1 MKCVTKVSKA
11 GVTAFFLGVVL
22 IGYGG
27 SSNTAKAG
35 TDLRSDRTGTDSL
48 IDGIGTG
55 VFVNELAVPEKE
67 KSAVL
72 SWNAPDSRVNGD
84 GIKMAELDKYIIRY
98 GQDADNLDREVVIP
112 DAQVEAGMTY
122 TVSGLDDGVWYFTIL
137 VQDNNGL
144 LSAPSAAVDK
154 EIKS

>member
-1 MKCVTKVSKA
+1 MSKA
-11 GVTAFFLGVVL
+11 WIAAFALGAL
-22 IGYGG
+22 LTGCGGG
-27 SSNTAKAG
+27 SDSASTSSASG
-35 TDLRSDRTGTDSL
+35 GSGSDAMSSQPTFPDSS
-48 IDGIGTG
+48 GR
-55 VFVNELAVPEKE
+55 E

-98 GQDADNLDREVVIP
+98 GQDVDNLDREVVIS
-112 DAQVEAGMTY
+112 DAQVDAHMTHKV
-122 TVSGLDDGVWYFTIL
+122 TGLDVGNWYFTIQ

-144 LSAPSAAVDK
+144 LSAPSAVVDK

>member
-1 MKCVTKVSKA
+1 MKRVIKVSPA
-11 GVTAFFLGVVL
+11 WIAAFFLGVL
-22 IGYGG
+22 LTGCGGG
-27 SSNTAKAG
+27 SDSASTNTGSASG
-35 TDLRSDRTGTDSL
+35 GSGSDG
-48 IDGIGTG
+48 G
-55 VFVNELAVPEKE
+55 VSQPNPPGSE

-72 SWNAPDSRVNGD
+72 SWSAPDSRVNGD

-98 GQDADNLDREVVIP
+98 GQDADNLDREVVIS
-112 DAQVEAGMTY
+112 DAQVEARMTY
-122 TVSGLDDGVWYFTIL
+122 KVSGLDDGVWYFTIL

>member
-1 MKCVTKVSKA
+1 MKRVIEVSQA
-11 GVTAFFLGVVL
+11 WVAAFFLGVL
-22 IGYGG
+22 LTGCGGG
-27 SSNTAKAG
+27 SDSASTNPGSTSG
-35 TDLRSDRTGTDSL
+35 GSGSDGGASQPNPP
-48 IDGIGTG
+48 GS
-55 VFVNELAVPEKE
+55 E